1 MPQVFKA
8 LSSITVWVLFILGW
22 IGVVFAIL
30 SFVETI
36 IPIGLPPME
45 LVVIAGIFA
54 GGVVCFILS
63 ACAMKLRHAL
73 EVE

>member
-1 MPQVFKA
+1 MPEVFKA

-22 IGVVFAIL
+22 IGVVFAVLGFIG
-30 SFVETI
+30 TI
-36 IPIGLPPME
+36 VWIGLPPME

-63 ACAMKLRHAL
+63 ACAMKLRQLL
-73 EVE
+73 E

>member
-30 SFVETI
+30 SYIGTI
-36 IPIGLPPME
+36 VWIGLPSME
-45 LVVIAGIFA
+45 MVVIAGIFA
-54 GGVVCFILS
+54 GGIVCFILS
-63 ACAMKLRHAL
+63 ACAMKLRHML
-73 EVE
+73 E

>member
-1 MPQVFKA
+1 MPPVFKA

-30 SFVETI
+30 GYIGTMVW
-36 IPIGLPPME
+36 IGLPPME

-54 GGVVCFILS
+54 GGIVCFILS
-63 ACAMKLRHAL
+63 ACAMKLRHLL
-73 EVE
+73 E

>member
-30 SFVETI
+30 SYIGTI
-36 IPIGLPPME
+36 VWIGLPPME
-45 LVVIAGIFA
+45 MVVIAGIFA
-54 GGVVCFILS
+54 GGIVCFILS
-63 ACAMKLRHAL
+63 ACAMKLRHML
-73 EVE
+73 E

>member
-1 MPQVFKA
+1 MPPVFKA

-30 SFVETI
+30 GYIGTMVW
-36 IPIGLPPME
+36 IGLPPME

-54 GGVVCFILS
+54 GGIVCFILS
-63 ACAMKLRHAL
+63 ACAMKLRHML
-73 EVE
+73 E